1 MKQAILM
8 PILLVSLVGWASSA
22 SAEMYKW
29 TDSNGKTHYSATPPA
44 DVNAKNIEAEIKL
57 STGKPKAAEAPS
69 VAATTEQTQP
79 EAAPEKALKPEDAA
93 AASEKQ
99 HRSYCDQQKESFQK
113 LTTNSLVKF
122 SDDKGERF
130 LTATEKQEK
139 MALIS
144 KNIDT
149 MCRPE
154 MFGSASGKASA
165 PASSP
170 AKPEVPAVDAAKTD
184 QTVKK

>member
-1 MKQAILM
+1 MIKQAILM
-8 PILLVSLVGWASSA
+8 PILVAGVVGWASSA

-29 TDSNGKTHYSATPPA
+29 TDSNGKTHYSATPPPA

-57 STGKPKAAEAPS
+57 STGKPKAVEVPDVS
-69 VAATTEQTQP
+69 ATTEQAPP
-79 EAAPEKALKPEDAA
+79 ETTPDKPLKSEDTA

-99 HRSYCDQQKESFQK
+99 HRSYCDQQKEAFQK
-113 LTTNSLVKF
+113 LTINSLVKF

-130 LTATEKQEK
+130 LTAAEKQEK

-144 KNIDT
+144 KNLDT

-154 MFGSASGKASA
+154 MFGSASGKVPTS
-165 PASSP
+165 ASSS
-170 AKPEVPAVDAAKTD
+170 AKPLVSTVDTAKTE
-184 QTVKK
+184 K